1 MELAYTMANKKIKI
15 DPSKWILDDNSM
27 IHFRYRVVTDD
38 LNLRSATSSVYSID
52 ASAVNIFNSVVSNIS
67 TEVVDET
74 TIIRVNWTTSPQYND
89 MKYFVFVQKPADDAP
104 IYNKTITDTTF
115 SYVIDNNDPESVGSY
130 TIVIT
135 LPTTTK
141 NITAGST
148 IVSKTVTI

>member
-1 MELAYTMANKKIKI
+1 MANKKIKI

-38 LNLRSATSSVYSID
+38 FNLRSATSSVYSID

-67 TEVVDET
+67 TEVIGET
-74 TIIRVNWTTSPQYND
+74 TAIRVNWTTSPQYND
-89 MKYFVFVQKPADDAP
+89 MKYFVFVQRPGDDAP
-104 IYNKTITDTTF
+104 IYNKTITDTSF
-115 SYVIDNNDPESVGSY
+115 SYIVDNNDPESTGSY

-141 NITAGST
+141 NITAGAT
-148 IVSKTVTI
+148 IVSKTATV